1 MRKSS
6 VLSVLWGLL
15 IIAQSAQAELIFSAP
30 PRETEERAKEIYEP
44 FAEGLSETLGTK
56 VVYEYPNNFLNYGNR
71 MRAGDFDIVFDAG
84 HFVSWRVEHT
94 DHKVIAKLPGSLF
107 FYVVTLSEDINS
119 TEDLISRKV
128 CTPSPPNL
136 GAVTLLSQFKNPV
149 RQPMLISVEGGFL
162 GAAKSMKKGKC
173 EAAVLRNNVYK
184 NKISDEDRSKFRIV
198 YKSRP
203 IPNQAITA
211 GPNISDSDRA
221 KLAAALTTNKG
232 AMFAGKLLNR
242 FAKKSNHFEKSTGE
256 EYTYLSLLLEG
267 VVWGW

>member
-6 VLSVLWGLL
+6 VLSILCGFLVF
-15 IIAQSAQAELIFSAP
+15 AQSAQADLIFSAP
-30 PRETEERAKEIYEP
+30 PRETEEKAKEIYGL
-44 FAEGLSETLGTK
+44 FAEGLSAALGKK
-56 VVYEYPNNFLNYGNR
+56 VVYEYPNNFLDYGNR

-84 HFVSWRVEHT
+84 HFVSWRVVHT
-94 DHKVIAKLPGSLF
+94 NHEVVAKLPGSLF
-107 FYVVTLSEDINS
+107 FYVVTLSEDIKS

-128 CTPSPPNL
+128 CTPAPPNL

-149 RQPMLISVEGGFL
+149 RQPILVSIKGGFL

-173 EAAVLRNNVYK
+173 AAAVLRNNVYK
-184 NKISDEDRSKFRIV
+184 NKISDEDRSNFRIV

-211 GPNISDSDRA
+211 GPNISASDKY
-221 KLAAALTTNKG
+221 KLAAALTANEGTE
-232 AMFAGKLLNR
+232 FADKLLSR
-242 FAKKSNHFEKSTGE
+242 FSKKSKHFEKSTGE
-256 EYTYLSLLLEG
+256 EYTDLSLLLEG